1 MRTSLFRFLYNIG
14 VAKLLRIYKHDKIT
28 VLNIH
33 RISNERDEFYNPIK
47 PETFKKIIEYCTK
60 HYTITTFSELHDLTP
75 KPKLILSFD
84 DGYYDFIATAIPI
97 LQQFGIPANH
107 NIVNKCVNT
116 GEPIW
121 TEKLNKIFHCLKKKN
136 ITNEPIILKDIRF
149 EKQWDKYYMSYFNF
163 LLTLDANKRNLI
175 LRNLCE
181 KYNVVLKTKM
191 MNWDDVIYC
200 SNHDVEIGS
209 HTYNHNSL
217 KQEHNLNFLK
227 KEIKDSIQEIEKQ
240 ILKKVSILALPNGQ
254 YNQTVLDF
262 SKSLD
267 IKFILKANDKLNNE
281 SQLASTFNEVN
292 RVGLSDISSYE
303 NFLKIEMFHTRMK
316 KNKII

>member
-1 MRTSLFRFLYNIG
+1 M
-14 VAKLLRIYKHDKIT
+14 
-28 VLNIH
+28 
-33 RISNERDEFYNPIK
+33 
-47 PETFKKIIEYCTK
+47 
-60 HYTITTFSELHDLTP
+60 
-75 KPKLILSFD
+75 
-84 DGYYDFIATAIPI
+84 
-97 LQQFGIPANH
+97 
-107 NIVNKCVNT
+107 
-116 GEPIW
+116 
-121 TEKLNKIFHCLKKKN
+121 
-136 ITNEPIILKDIRF
+136 
-149 EKQWDKYYMSYFNF
+149 
-163 LLTLDANKRNLI
+163 
-175 LRNLCE
+175 
-181 KYNVVLKTKM
+181 
-191 MNWDDVIYC
+191 
-200 SNHDVEIGS
+200 
-209 HTYNHNSL
+209 
-217 KQEHNLNFLK
+217 K

>member
-1 MRTSLFRFLYNIG
+1 MVDIFHVGASDRLDGPDNETYKQFR
-14 VAKLLRIYKHDKIT
+14 
-28 VLNIH
+28 
-33 RISNERDEFYNPIK
+33 E
-47 PETFKKIIEYCTK
+47 
-60 HYTITTFSELHDLTP
+60 
-75 KPKLILSFD
+75 
-84 DGYYDFIATAIPI
+84 
-97 LQQFGIPANH
+97 FGIPANH